1 MSNFSKEDAKGCG
14 QVILIMIGLIFIS
27 MIGYA
32 ILNGIDRLLSS
43 VPWFLWPIIL
53 ILGIW
58 AIQKK

>member
-32 ILNGIDRLLSS
+32 ILNGIDRLLNLI
-43 VPWFLWPIIL
+43 PWPIIL
-53 ILGIW
+53 VLGIW